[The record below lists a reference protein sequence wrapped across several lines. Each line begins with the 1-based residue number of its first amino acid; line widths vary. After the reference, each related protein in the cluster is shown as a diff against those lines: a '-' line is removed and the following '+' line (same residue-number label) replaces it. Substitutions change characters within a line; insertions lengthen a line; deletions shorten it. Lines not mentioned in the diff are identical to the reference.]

1 MQEIKSQTDF
11 FNHKLENL
19 ENSILLNIESADK
32 NFKEAQIKLEFQV
45 DEKIRVELE
54 AVQKSNSELVEK
66 VKVQTA
72 EIKSTVLL
80 KQISLEETFQRIL
93 A

>member
-19 ENSILLNIESADK
+19 ENNILMNIESADK
-32 NFKEAQIKLEFQV
+32 NFKEAQIKLEYQV

-54 AVQKSNSELVEK
+54 AVKKSNSELVEK
-66 VKVQTA
+66 VKVQNE

>member
-19 ENSILLNIESADK
+19 ENNILMNIESADK
-32 NFKEAQIKLEFQV
+32 NFKEAQIKLEYQV

-54 AVQKSNSELVEK
+54 AVKKSNSELVEK